1 MLRFV
6 LAGALSVL
14 ALIIVIIAMKFDDS
28 ATFADLM
35 FNLGTEIIGIAM
47 TVAIVDWLIERNK
60 MGDESQQ
67 LAWRMLHEIDQAIWV
82 WQGGRQ
88 EFHLDELAAL
98 IDLVAEGEGPIEST
112 QDLFVNLGR
121 AASDSLRLHS
131 KLFRCDKRLKEPIN
145 ALASLGQMRAL
156 KGRMPRSFI
165 LENLKKAV
173 YALADITGQGIHTG
187 TFGVARTFQDSSAA
201 AQQERYQGWRYGGIQ
216 HRPDVSSISGPAS
229 PGPSPT

>member
-1 MLRFV
+1 MLRFIMAV
-6 LAGALSVL
+6 TLTGF
-14 ALIIVIIAMKFDDS
+14 ALIIVFIATNFVPDP
-28 ATFADLM
+28 TYTELM
-35 FNLGTEIIGIAM
+35 YKLGAEIIGIAM

-60 MGDESQQ
+60 MAEDSQH

-121 AASDSLRLHS
+121 AASDSLRLHC
-131 KLFRCDKRLKEPIN
+131 KLFRCDKRLTEPIN

-165 LENLKKAV
+165 IENLKKAV
-173 YALADITGQGIHTG
+173 YALAEITGQGIHTG
-187 TFGVARTFQDSSAA
+187 TFGVARTFQDSSAD
-201 AQQERYQGWRYGGIQ
+201 AQQERYQGWRYGGIL
-216 HRPDVSSISGPAS
+216 HRPDSSPSSGAENPGPAQ
-229 PGPSPT
+229 T

>member
-1 MLRFV
+1 MRGETQEMLRFV

-35 FNLGTEIIGIAM
+35 FNLGTEIIGIAL

-98 IDLVAEGEGPIEST
+98 IDLVAEG
-112 QDLFVNLGR
+112 
-121 AASDSLRLHS
+121 AAR
-131 KLFRCDKRLKEPIN
+131 
-145 ALASLGQMRAL
+145 
-156 KGRMPRSFI
+156 
-165 LENLKKAV
+165 
-173 YALADITGQGIHTG
+173 
-187 TFGVARTFQDSSAA
+187 
-201 AQQERYQGWRYGGIQ
+201 
-216 HRPDVSSISGPAS
+216 
-229 PGPSPT
+229 

>member
-14 ALIIVIIAMKFDDS
+14 ALIIVITVMIVDEN
-28 ATFADLM
+28 ATYTDLM
-35 FNLGTEIIGIAM
+35 FNLGAEIIGIAM

-60 MGDESQQ
+60 MSDDSQH

-98 IDLVAEGEGPIEST
+98 IDLIAEGEGPIEST

-131 KLFRCDKRLKEPIN
+131 KLFRCDKRLVDPIN
-145 ALASLGQMRAL
+145 ALTSLGQMRAL

-165 LENLKKAV
+165 VENLKKAV
-173 YALADITGQGIHTG
+173 YALAEITGQGIHTG
-187 TFGVARTFQDSSAA
+187 TFGVARTFQDSSAD
-201 AQQERYQGWRYGGIQ
+201 AQQERYQGWRYGGIL
-216 HRPDVSSISGPAS
+216 HRPDPSSISGTAT
-229 PGPSPT
+229 PGSSQS